1 MNQIKFGRLEAP
13 AFKVRA
19 AHLPA
24 YAEADK
30 RFTTWALTGLLIGFL
45 AAAIECL

>member
-1 MNQIKFGRLEAP
+1 MNQIKFGRLEAS
-13 AFKVRA
+13 ASKVR
-19 AHLPA
+19 A
-24 YAEADK
+24 YAEADNS